1 MLLENMAID
10 GNSDETTLELKGPV
24 GHFTYAGN
32 GQIQWRSNNRLRTV
46 RRLAMIAGGSGITPI
61 WSTLKAISDES
72 SSRQGNSVE
81 VWLIYGNRQESDILI
96 RDELDHISRCMNGK
110 LHIWYVLS
118 SDQLGAD
125 WRMGRGHID
134 LECLQQHLPP
144 PPSVQI
150 GTDLGD
156 TLALVCGPPAM
167 EASVSAGL
175 QKLGWSV
182 EQNIVF
188 F

>member
-1 MLLENMAID
+1 MDFRKTKAPLSTITRDMNSMCEPT
-10 GNSDETTLELKGPV
+10 GNVYETVNIIGKR
-24 GHFTYAGN
+24 AN
-32 GQIQWRSNNRLRTV
+32 QISL
-46 RRLAMIAGGSGITPI
+46 
-61 WSTLKAISDES
+61 
-72 SSRQGNSVE
+72 
-81 VWLIYGNRQESDILI
+81 LI

-118 SDQLGAD
+118 SDELGAD